1 MAPAG
6 ISQMSQI
13 ESARERILGAIRS
26 AGLSQQPDSTD
37 TRRPELQ
44 LTPPPDDPEILV
56 ERFMSLAGEEAA
68 TSERVADAADVPAA
82 VLRYLQTQQLD
93 LRLITT
99 GNAGPPAIDW
109 ASAAELDYLPGPV
122 GTDGDTVVTGCYA
135 GVAEA
140 GAIVTLSSSDHPSE
154 FNFLA
159 ATHIVIVQAS
169 EIVACFEDLWSRLRV
184 DFPDNWPRMM
194 NFIVGPSRTADLG
207 VPSRLGAHG
216 PARVHIV
223 VVGR

>member
-1 MAPAG
+1 
-6 ISQMSQI
+6 MS
-13 ESARERILGAIRS
+13 EMDSSREKILDAIRGS
-26 AGLSQQPDSTD
+26 RSNPNFGEMATS
-37 TRRPELQ
+37 RPELQ
-44 LTPPPDDPEILV
+44 LTPPPEDPERLV
-56 ERFMSLAGEEAA
+56 ERFASLAREEAA
-68 TSERVADAADVPAA
+68 TTERVPDAGAVPAA
-82 VLRYLQTQQLD
+82 VFRYLHSQQLG

-99 GNAGPPAIDW
+99 GNARSSAIDW
-109 ASAAELDYLPGPV
+109 TSVAELDCVAEPV

-140 GAIVTLSSSDHPSE
+140 GAVVTLSSSDHPSE

-169 EIVACFEDLWSRLRV
+169 AVLASFEELWSRLRA
-184 DFPDNWPRMM
+184 DYPESWPRMM

-223 VVGR
+223 IVGS